1 MQKELTKK
9 FSEAREKKLIENWRK
24 RKEKKKSKNQEAEA
38 KLKNERKENLK
49 RKQEVWK
56 EQVEKSKRRK
66 VNPPIAAI
74 REEDDEKQPEEE
86 EEEDQNEPSVL
97 VEVDSQSQIDN
108 QSVENPEQSEGDLS
122 DFEDIFA
129 PKRKDNNKDEDVHF
143 DNLEKFLEGFDD
155 EELEDFL

>member
-1 MQKELTKK
+1 M
-9 FSEAREKKLIENWRK
+9 
-24 RKEKKKSKNQEAEA
+24 
-38 KLKNERKENLK
+38 KNERKENLK

-66 VNPPIAAI
+66 LNPPIAAI
-74 REEDDEKQPEEE
+74 REEDDEKQPEE

-129 PKRKDNNKDEDVHF
+129 PKRKDNNKHEDVHF
-143 DNLEKFLEGFDD
+143 DNLKKFLDGFDD

>member
-1 MQKELTKK
+1 M
-9 FSEAREKKLIENWRK
+9 
-24 RKEKKKSKNQEAEA
+24 
-38 KLKNERKENLK
+38 KNERKENLK

-86 EEEDQNEPSVL
+86 EEDQNEPPVL
-97 VEVDSQSQIDN
+97 MEVDSQSQIDN
-108 QSVENPEQSEGDLS
+108 QHVENPEGSEGDLS

-129 PKRKDNNKDEDVHF
+129 PKGKDNNKDEDVHF
-143 DNLEKFLEGFDD
+143 DNLEKFLDGFDD

>member
-1 MQKELTKK
+1 M
-9 FSEAREKKLIENWRK
+9 
-24 RKEKKKSKNQEAEA
+24 KS
-38 KLKNERKENLK
+38 ERKENLK

-86 EEEDQNEPSVL
+86 EEDQNEPSVL
-97 VEVDSQSQIDN
+97 VEVESQSQIEN
-108 QSVENPEQSEGDLS
+108 QSVQNPERSEGDLS

-143 DNLEKFLEGFDD
+143 DNLEKFLDGFDD

>member
-1 MQKELTKK
+1 M
-9 FSEAREKKLIENWRK
+9 
-24 RKEKKKSKNQEAEA
+24 
-38 KLKNERKENLK
+38 KNERKENLK

-74 REEDDEKQPEEE
+74 REEDDEKQPGEE

-108 QSVENPEQSEGDLS
+108 QSVENSQQSEGDLS

-143 DNLEKFLEGFDD
+143 DNLEKFLDGFDD